1 MKRVLVCVPSLADGD
16 GITNFF
22 MNYYNNLHNNNISID
37 FVCISNDSFSK
48 KILQKLNENNE
59 NYYVIKGKNIFVKS
73 IGLYF
78 LLIKLLSQKK
88 YDILHMNLVFLYALA
103 GGLAAKKSKVK
114 SIIHVHNP
122 KDYDC
127 SIKNSLKKIVEKNTL
142 KLYTCRVA
150 CSELAGNSAFFS
162 QNYFILKNKI
172 DVKKYKFSSENRN
185 FIRKKYNIGE
195 KNKVVGIVARMTE
208 QKNPFYFIN
217 VANIIINKNKNYL
230 FLWIGNGILEDVIK
244 EKINALGIVKNFIFK
259 NQTDE
264 VEKYYSAMDLF
275 FLPSKYEGFGYVFLE
290 AASSGMEVFASRNVP
305 KDIFVSNR
313 IHSISIES
321 GSEKITAETLL
332 NCNIYS
338 NNNRIEEN
346 SKLRNIK
353 FNIEANSEDL
363 SNIYKKLLSITE
375 E

>member
-48 KILQKLNENNE
+48 KNLQKLNENNE
-59 NYYVIKGKNIFVKS
+59 NYYVIKGKNIFIKS
-73 IGLYF
+73 IWLYF

-185 FIRKKYNIGE
+185 FIRKKYNISE

-208 QKNPFYFIN
+208 QKNPFYIIN

-244 EKINALGIVKNFIFK
+244 EKINALGIEKNFIFI

-290 AASSGMEVFASRNVP
+290 AASSGMEVFASQNVP
-305 KDIFVSNR
+305 KDVFVSNR

-353 FNIEANSEDL
+353 FNIETNSEDL

>member
-244 EKINALGIVKNFIFK
+244 EKINALGIVKNFIFI

>member
-37 FVCISNDSFSK
+37 FVCISSDSFSK

-59 NYYVIKGKNIFVKS
+59 NYYVVKGKNIFIKS
-73 IGLYF
+73 IRLYF
-78 LLIKLLSQKK
+78 LLVKLLSQKK
-88 YDILHMNLVFLYALA
+88 YDILHMNLVFLYALV
-103 GGLAAKKSKVK
+103 GGLAAKRSKVK

-122 KDYDC
+122 KDYDY
-127 SIKNSLKKIVEKNTL
+127 SIKNSLKKMVEKNTL

-172 DVKKYKFSSENRN
+172 DVKKYEFSLENRN
-185 FIRKKYNIGE
+185 LIRKKHNINGE
-195 KNKVVGIVARMTE
+195 NIVVGIVARMTE
-208 QKNPFYFIN
+208 QKNPFYIIN
-217 VANIIINKNKNYL
+217 VANIIISKNKNYL
-230 FLWIGNGILEDVIK
+230 FLWIGNGILEDMIK
-244 EKINALGIVKNFIFK
+244 EKINTLGIEKNFIFV

-290 AASSGMEVFASRNVP
+290 AASSGMEVYASQNVP

-313 IHSISIES
+313 IHSIYIES
-321 GSEKITAETLL
+321 GSEKNTAETLL

-338 NNNRIEEN
+338 SNNRIEEN
-346 SKLRNIK
+346 GKLKNIK
-353 FNIEANSEDL
+353 FNIETNSDDL

>member
-37 FVCISNDSFSK
+37 FVCISSDSFSK
-48 KILQKLNENNE
+48 KILRKLNQNNE
-59 NYYVIKGKNIFVKS
+59 NYYVVKGKNIFIKS
-73 IGLYF
+73 MRLYF
-78 LLIKLLSQKK
+78 LLIRLLSQKK
-88 YDILHMNLVFLYALA
+88 YDILHMNLVFLYALV

-122 KDYDC
+122 KDYNYN
-127 SIKNSLKKIVEKNTL
+127 IKNSLKKMVEKNTL
-142 KLYTCRVA
+142 KLYTYRVA

-185 FIRKKYNIGE
+185 FIREKYNISQE
-195 KNKVVGIVARMTE
+195 NTVVGIVARMTE
-208 QKNPFYFIN
+208 QKNPFYIIN

-244 EKINALGIVKNFIFK
+244 EKINALGIEKNFIFV

-275 FLPSKYEGFGYVFLE
+275 FLPSKFEGFGYVFLE
-290 AASSGMEVFASRNVP
+290 AASSGMEVYASQNVP

-313 IHSISIES
+313 IHSIPIES
-321 GSEKITAETLL
+321 GSEKNTAETLL

-353 FNIEANSEDL
+353 FNIETNSGDL

>member
-48 KILQKLNENNE
+48 KYLQKLNENNE
-59 NYYVIKGKNIFVKS
+59 NYYVIKGKNIFIKS

-150 CSELAGNSAFFS
+150 CSELAGTSAFFS

-185 FIRKKYNIGE
+185 FIRKKYNISE
-195 KNKVVGIVARMTE
+195 KNKVVGIVARMTD
-208 QKNPFYFIN
+208 QKNPFYIIN

-244 EKINALGIVKNFIFK
+244 EKINALGIGKNFIFI

-290 AASSGMEVFASRNVP
+290 AASSGMEVFASQNVP
-305 KDIFVSNR
+305 KDVFVSNR

-353 FNIEANSEDL
+353 FNIETNSEDL